1 MDFADKNK
9 EVTIYPILFAI
20 SFAHLLN
27 DMMQSVIPSIYPIIK
42 DEYGLS
48 FIQIGIITF
57 VFQMTSSILQPLVG
71 IYSDR
76 HPHPYSL
83 STGMLFTLSGI
94 LLLSIADNFGLLI
107 LSVAVVGLG
116 SSIFH
121 PESSRI
127 AQMAGGVNKGLAQSI
142 FQVGGNGGSAVGPL
156 LAAMVIIPFGQS
168 SIAWFAIAALC
179 AGAMLYPVGSWYK

>member
-1 MDFADKNK
+1 MDFSISKQ
-9 EVTIYPILFAI
+9 EGTIFPILVAI

-48 FIQIGIITF
+48 FIQIGIITL

-71 IYSDR
+71 LYSDR
-76 HPHPYSL
+76 HPHPFSL
-83 STGMLFTLSGI
+83 STGMLFTFAGII
-94 LLLSIADNFGLLI
+94 LLSLANNFGLII
-107 LSVAVVGLG
+107 LAVAVVGLG

-127 AQMAGGVNKGLAQSI
+127 AQMAGGDNKGLAQSI

-156 LAAMVIIPFGQS
+156 LAALVILPYGHGGKRYALPRRAMV
-168 SIAWFAIAALC
+168 
-179 AGAMLYPVGSWYK
+179 

>member
-116 SSIFH
+116 S
-121 PESSRI
+121 
-127 AQMAGGVNKGLAQSI
+127 
-142 FQVGGNGGSAVGPL
+142 
-156 LAAMVIIPFGQS
+156 
-168 SIAWFAIAALC
+168 
-179 AGAMLYPVGSWYK
+179 

>member
-1 MDFADKNK
+1 MDSAYIKK
-9 EVTIYPILFAI
+9 EATIFPILIAI

-42 DEYGLS
+42 EQYGLS

-71 IYSDR
+71 MYSDR

-83 STGMLFTLSGI
+83 SVGMLFTFAGI
-94 LLLSIADNFGLLI
+94 ILLSIANNFSLI
-107 LSVAVVGLG
+107 IFAVSVVGLG

-127 AQMAGGVNKGLAQSI
+127 AQMAGGSNKGLAQSI
-142 FQVGGNGGSAVGPL
+142 FQVGGNGGSAIGPL
-156 LAAMVIIPFGQS
+156 LAALIIFRSGR
-168 SIAWFAIAALC
+168 ALLP
-179 AGAMLYPVGSWYK
+179 GLP